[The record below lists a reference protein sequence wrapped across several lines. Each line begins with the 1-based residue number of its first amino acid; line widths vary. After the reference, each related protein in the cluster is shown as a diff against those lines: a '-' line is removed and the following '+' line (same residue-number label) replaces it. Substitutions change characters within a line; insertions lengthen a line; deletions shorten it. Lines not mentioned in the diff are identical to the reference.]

1 MKRLLQATLCSAGLF
16 VLPLFSELH
25 AQTPAAQ
32 TAKQESGK
40 VWMTDFAAAQ
50 KLAGKTKKPMLVDFT
65 GSDWC
70 PWCVRLDKEVFAQK
84 AFQDFAA
91 ANLILVKIDFP
102 RNVKQSNTEKQQNR
116 ALATKYKVSG
126 FPTVLLMDG
135 SGKVI
140 GKTGYRPGGAEAYVT
155 HLKSLLK

>member
-1 MKRLLQATLCSAGLF
+1 MKRLLQAALCSAGMF
-16 VLPLFSELH
+16 VLPLFSELC

-32 TAKQESGK
+32 TVKQESGK

-50 KLAGKTKKPMLVDFT
+50 KLSAKTKKPMLVDFT

-102 RNVKQSNTEKQQNR
+102 RKTGQSAAEKQQNR
-116 ALATKYKVSG
+116 ALAVKYKVNG

-135 SGKVI
+135 AGKVI
-140 GKTGYRPGGAEAYVT
+140 GKTGYRPGGPEAYVT
-155 HLKSLLK
+155 HLNGLLK

>member
-1 MKRLLQATLCSAGLF
+1 MRNALIAALLLCGALATFAA
-16 VLPLFSELH
+16 P
-25 AQTPAAQ
+25 AQWTENFQ
-32 TAKQESGK
+32 TAVASSKQ
-40 VWMTDFAAAQ
+40 Q
-50 KLAGKTKKPMLVDFT
+50 KKPILMLFT

-84 AFQDFAA
+84 AFQNFAA

-116 ALATKYKVSG
+116 ALAAKYKVSG